1 MLESVIKT
9 LLVSIIISFF
19 FIYCLRV
26 TDQSAANALLLTEHS
41 AGINYLNNLSV
52 SDPGFNGFRIV
63 NGDGDLITCKPLLVN
78 NHAGRVCVAS

>member
-1 MLESVIKT
+1 MIKA

-19 FIYCLRV
+19 FIYCLRII
-26 TDQSAANALLLTEHS
+26 DQSAANALAMAEHS

-52 SDPGFNGFRIV
+52 NDPGFDGFRIV
-63 NGDGDLITCKPLLVN
+63 NGDGNLVTCKPLLVN